1 MNETAPHSLYTPRK
15 FYFIEYFY
23 IFLLSVQ
30 RTRSNER
37 AFEDFRKLKEERG
50 LGESKFR
57 RRAKPKKSPTPRQ
70 LERFRYTFNQ
80 VAEES
85 RDYGLVAK
93 RENGV
98 WGITKEGNMLLTSYG
113 TPGFRYRILSLMEQR
128 YRAFSYLINT
138 MYEQNPKNGGLLVF
152 PLYSPLDL
160 NLAKREIRTASHV
173 ASFGDKLRKRIAADC
188 KSLAELELDL
198 PDANEVILPKLIDD
212 QKLPSDPKT
221 EFEPKQYNA
230 IITRFRKFW
239 FSYLLK
245 EVYKVGVSESTFELW
260 AYRGKQLG
268 TINVS
273 EYFPGMS
280 GRIAYPI
287 AVVDDDIRSEDF
299 TKVAD
304 RSGRPMLWLH
314 EPTVDAF
321 LDTFVDNLTNAYI
334 NQRRSASSYFTS
346 LYVVREIVC
355 LKCRISENTFGLF
368 LNEAYERSLRGQLR
382 IRISLEVDRTPGETS
397 ATYRRREPIVVRTQ
411 PYNIIGLDL
420 GSSIHHEQ

>member
-1 MNETAPHSLYTPRK
+1 MSQPTPHSLYTPRK
-15 FYFIEYFY
+15 FYFVEYFY

-30 RTRSNER
+30 RTRTNER
-37 AFEDFRKLKEERG
+37 AFEDFRELKEERG

-57 RRAKPKKSPTPRQ
+57 KQAKPNESPTPRQ
-70 LERFRYTFNQ
+70 LERFRYTFSQ

-85 RDYGLVAK
+85 RDYGLVSK
-93 RENGV
+93 LDNGS
-98 WGITKEGNMLLTSYG
+98 WGITADGKQLLAAYG
-113 TPGFRYRILSLMEQR
+113 TPGFRYKVLALMEAK
-128 YRAFSYLINT
+128 YEAFSYLIQT
-138 MYEQNPKNGGLLVF
+138 MYSQNPNNGGLLVF

-160 NLAKREIRTASHV
+160 NIPKSEIRTPNHV
-173 ASFGDKLRKRIAADC
+173 AVFGDKLRKRIYADC
-188 KSLAELELDL
+188 KNLADRELEL
-198 PDANEVILPKLIDD
+198 PDANLAILPKLIND
-212 QKLPSDPKT
+212 QKIPADPDS
-221 EFEPKQYNA
+221 EFDPKQYNA
-230 IITRFRKFW
+230 IISRFRKFW

-287 AVVDDDIRSEDF
+287 AVVGDEIRSRDF
-299 TKVAD
+299 TKVQAEGMP
-304 RSGRPMLWLH
+304 SPLWLH
-314 EPTVDAF
+314 EPTIDKF
-321 LDTFVDNLTNAYI
+321 LDTFVDNLTNAYV

-355 LKCRISENTFGLF
+355 LKCRISESTFGIF
-368 LNEAYERSLRGQLR
+368 LNEAYERSLREQLR

-397 ATYRRREPIVVRTQ
+397 AAYRRREPIVVRTQ
-411 PYNIIGLDL
+411 SYNIIGLDL
-420 GSSIHHEQ
+420 GSNVRNG